1 MKLSNCVTVKIINQ
15 MEHFA
20 KINFLGASGV
30 VTGSK
35 FLIETSEKNILIDCG
50 MFQGLKELRELNWQD
65 LPVDVSKIDVVLLT
79 HGHLDHVG
87 YLPRLVKQGFEGKI
101 IGTAPTLAIAKIIL
115 KDIAKINEEEAEKAN
130 EEEYSSHK
138 PALPFYTIE
147 DAEKTIKQFDVK
159 EDNEWLLLSENIK
172 YRFQQNG
179 HIIGATFI
187 ELDIKGKRFVFSG
200 DIGRK
205 NDYLLQDPKT
215 PERADFLFI
224 ESTYGNKL
232 HPVEDVEQKLATIIK
247 KTIQKKGNLI
257 IPSFAVERLQTLM
270 YILWKLYKENKIPN
284 IPIFV
289 DSPMGNRVLD
299 VFKRF
304 PTWHKLPVEDYN
316 AMCNHVNI
324 VQSYKETWE
333 TIDDKRSKIIIAG
346 SGMVTGG
353 RVLTY
358 LQQLIDEKAT
368 TVLLVGYQ
376 AEGTRGRQLLD
387 GAHEI
392 RFRGKYYPIK
402 ATVKTIESLSAH
414 ADQQDLISWMKNI
427 KNVPEK
433 IFLIHGEP
441 TALDAFRVKIKDTYN
456 WNAVIPKLD
465 SVEKV
470 EI

>member
-1 MKLSNCVTVKIINQ
+1 MD
-15 MEHFA
+15 HFA
-20 KINFLGASGV
+20 KIKFLGASGV

-50 MFQGLKELRELNWQD
+50 MFQGLKELRELNWKD
-65 LPVDVSKIDVVLLT
+65 LPVDVKTIDVVLLT

-87 YLPRLVKQGFEGKI
+87 YLPRLVKQGFTGKI
-101 IGTAPTLAIAKIIL
+101 IGTAPTLAIAEIIL
-115 KDIAKINEEEAEKAN
+115 NDSAKINEEEAEKAN
-130 EEEYSSHK
+130 KEEYSSHK
-138 PALPFYTIE
+138 PALPFYTIK
-147 DAEKTIKQFDVK
+147 DAEKTINLFKAEVENK
-159 EDNEWLLLSENIK
+159 WIVLSENIK
-172 YRFQQNG
+172 YRFQYNG

-187 ELDIKGKRFVFSG
+187 ELDINEKRFVFSG
-200 DIGRK
+200 DIGRN
-205 NDYLLQDPKT
+205 NDYLLEDPKT
-215 PERADFLFI
+215 PEWADYLFI

-232 HPVEDVEQKLATIIK
+232 HPKEDVEQKLANIIVD
-247 KTIQKKGNLI
+247 TIQQKGNLI

-304 PTWHKLPVEDYN
+304 PTWHKLPMEEYN
-316 AMCNHVNI
+316 AMCDHINI
-324 VQSYKETWE
+324 IQSYKETWE
-333 TIDDKRSKIIIAG
+333 TIDNKRSKIIIAG

-358 LQQLIDEKAT
+358 LQQLIDEAST
-368 TVLLVGYQ
+368 TVLLVGFQ
-376 AEGTRGRQLLD
+376 AEGTRGRQLLE

-392 RFRGKYYPIK
+392 RFYGKYYPVK
-402 ATVKTIESLSAH
+402 ATIKTIESLSAH
-414 ADQQDLISWMKNI
+414 GDQQDLLNWMKNI

-433 IFLIHGEP
+433 VYLIHGEP

-456 WNAVIPKLD
+456 WQALIPKLD
-465 SVEKV
+465 SVEEV
-470 EI
+470 VI